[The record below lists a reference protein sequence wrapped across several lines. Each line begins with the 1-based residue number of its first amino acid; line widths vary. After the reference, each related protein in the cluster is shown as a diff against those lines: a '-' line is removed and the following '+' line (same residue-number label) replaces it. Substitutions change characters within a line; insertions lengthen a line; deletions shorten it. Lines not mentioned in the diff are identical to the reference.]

1 MIKQYLIDKRKKLI
15 LEEYLFDKVKN
26 VSLNNGLH
34 SNIKILSVNIISIL
48 DGDDKAQLYLRYSNG
63 QSQRFFIVPDTISIE
78 EGNSYWSNADD
89 KSQSHKLI
97 ISEINQFLSDIRDDK
112 INSILN

>member
-78 EGNSYWSNADD
+78 EGNDD
-89 KSQSHKLI
+89 KYKSQSHKLI
-97 ISEINQFLSDIRDDK
+97 ISEINQFLSDKR
-112 INSILN
+112 

>member
-1 MIKQYLIDKRKKLI
+1 MIRQYLIDKRKKLI

-26 VSLNNGLH
+26 VSINNGFH
-34 SNIKILSVNIISIL
+34 SNIKIVSINIISIL
-48 DGDDKAQLYLRYSNG
+48 DGDDKAQLYLRYSND
-63 QSQRFFIVPDTISIE
+63 QSQRFFIVPDTTSIKIE
-78 EGNSYWSNADD
+78 DDLRYLSSLNSE
-89 KSQSHKLI
+89 SHKLI